1 MNYYRVYVETG
12 YFDEGTDTAHCSQQN
27 FYIGS
32 TTEIDFAY
40 IKRFVDDKLEGHH
53 ADHVDIFVEKM
64 EDNMKF

>member
-1 MNYYRVYVETG
+1 MNYYRVEVEKG
-12 YFDEGTDTAHCSQQN
+12 YADDGETYCSQQN